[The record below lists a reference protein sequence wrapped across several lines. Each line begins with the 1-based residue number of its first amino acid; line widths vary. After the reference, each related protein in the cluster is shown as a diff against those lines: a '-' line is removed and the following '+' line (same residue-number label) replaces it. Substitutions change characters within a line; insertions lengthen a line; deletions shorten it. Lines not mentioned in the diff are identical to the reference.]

1 MSSIQLIQ
9 TRNCHLICFGIL
21 YYFGIGFGQCSVTEH
36 LTCSRSNS
44 MEMLSLPLDS
54 VTMYFNVSKV
64 VFIYKRWPSKLFN
77 IFFNGWISCSLMR
90 CPESYFV
97 VVGLVM
103 DSVIGGIWN
112 KATSNILIN
121 WKELL
126 LNTSEFRSLG
136 HESRWLGFCL
146 NSIIKFFMCLILLVV
161 N

>member
-1 MSSIQLIQ
+1 
-9 TRNCHLICFGIL
+9 
-21 YYFGIGFGQCSVTEH
+21 
-36 LTCSRSNS
+36 

-90 CPESYFV
+90 GPESYFV

-121 WKELL
+121 
-126 LNTSEFRSLG
+126 
-136 HESRWLGFCL
+136 
-146 NSIIKFFMCLILLVV
+146 
-161 N
+161 